1 LEIVMQTLWNCW
13 RATPGAHTT
22 TPIQRARLARLSLWA
37 AVSWAAAAPVAM
49 AVPVTVSA
57 QMNSLRIE
65 TVGLNPAVRFNGLQ
79 IDGAD
84 VMEFDIPNGAVALS
98 GAPSVSFGLA
108 KWLNLGVNTLSFSGS
123 TDVDVTGG
131 TPSQPFSLGRLSFTN
146 GSFYPTAYIGFTLT
160 THSDLAEYNQTF
172 SGQWIIRSI
181 APANNPLPEAQ
192 ADEVQVARANGLSL
206 PGLGTLRVYER
217 TFCPIAG
224 DTTCNHGSVE
234 LLGHFASLH
243 LDAFSDPQGG
253 AFIGAS
259 PVPEPA
265 SMVLLAAGI
274 AVLAAGAGG
283 LRRRCP

>member
-1 LEIVMQTLWNCW
+1 MQTLWNCW

-84 VMEFDIPNGAVALS
+84 VMEFDIPNGAVAL
-98 GAPSVSFGLA
+98 
-108 KWLNLGVNTLSFSGS
+108 
-123 TDVDVTGG
+123 
-131 TPSQPFSLGRLSFTN
+131 TN